1 MSQEL
6 GTMKNTESKSQCP
19 NCGQP
24 IPEDA
29 PQDLC
34 PQCVLS
40 GVATQPDLGPV
51 EVSASDFPDMETV
64 AKAFPQLEILE
75 LIGHGGMGIV
85 YKARQPHLER
95 HIALKVLPEKL
106 GDSPHFAER
115 FSREA
120 RTLALLSHPN
130 IVSVYD
136 FGQTAGLY
144 FLMMEFVDG
153 VNLREAMR
161 ASRFSPKEALE
172 IVPKICEALHY
183 AHEQKILHRDI
194 KPENILLDSKG
205 SVKIADFGIA
215 KLIGETSKESVTL
228 TSTGHSLGTPHY
240 MAPEQIENPTEV
252 DHRADI
258 YSLGVVF
265 YELLTG
271 ELPIGRFEVPSNKSD
286 VGAGIDEVVLRALEK
301 DRERRQATA
310 NKLKTEVQTA
320 DREPSQSS
328 HSQSETRRQEPS
340 GAKPTWSIK
349 AIISSAL
356 GAIGLLLLAL
366 PILVSVM
373 REDNT
378 SPVPILM
385 VWFPGL
391 VLGIIASI
399 LGWIALSDIRHAK
412 GARFGLPLGVFGAL
426 ALPVPALFGVVVGIP
441 WLIAVRSTP
450 PTQLSP
456 FSWIVLGSL
465 ALVLTLVTVLSTFR
479 WATGNRL
486 WTPLARWQKITL
498 GITALLAILFLI
510 PMNRRDSRSSRLSPP
525 PEITR
530 IPSAGSITTNGVE
543 LYVQKVELIESEP
556 NPCIRL
562 SFTKNENGGDMQWST
577 RGRYEGNPADLRGS
591 AKIHIRRDDSV
602 TPTMHIL
609 SFAFPPEL
617 SLEEKRDLLIET
629 RGNWQGRK
637 LNVYPGDYRRV
648 LTIHQESGE
657 DVDLAVIGLL
667 PDTR

>member
-1 MSQEL
+1 
-6 GTMKNTESKSQCP
+6 MKNTESNNPCP
-19 NCGQP
+19 SCGQP

-51 EVSASDFPDMETV
+51 EVSASDFPDKETV

-85 YKARQPHLER
+85 YKARQPNLER
-95 HIALKVLPEKL
+95 HIALKLLPEKL
-106 GDSPHFAER
+106 GESPQFAER

-120 RTLALLSHPN
+120 RTLAHLNHPN

-144 FLMMEFVDG
+144 FLMMEYVDG

-161 ASRFSPKEALE
+161 AGRFSPNEALE

-215 KLIGETSKESVTL
+215 KLLGGASKENLTL
-228 TSTGHSLGTPHY
+228 TSTGHALGTPHY
-240 MAPEQIENPTEV
+240 MAPEQIENPTQV

-258 YSLGVVF
+258 YSLGVVL

-271 ELPIGRFEVPSNKSD
+271 ELPIGRFEVPSHKSD

-310 NKLKTEVQTA
+310 EKLKAEVQTA
-320 DREPSQSS
+320 DRTPSQPS
-328 HSQSETRRQEPS
+328 HTQTEPKRQEASET
-340 GAKPTWSIK
+340 KPKWSIK
-349 AIISSAL
+349 SLISSAL
-356 GAIGLLLLAL
+356 AAVGLVILSL

-373 REDNT
+373 REDNI
-378 SPVPILM
+378 SPVPIFM
-385 VWFPGL
+385 VWLPGL
-391 VLGIIASI
+391 ALGIIASI
-399 LGWIALSDIRHAK
+399 LGWVALSEIRHAK
-412 GARFGLPLGVFGAL
+412 GTLFGLPLGVFGAL
-426 ALPVPALFGVVVGIP
+426 GLPIPALFGVILGIP

-465 ALVLTLVTVLSTFR
+465 ALVLSLLTIVFTFR
-479 WATGNRL
+479 WAAGNRF
-486 WTPLARWQKITL
+486 WIPLTRWQKITL
-498 GITALLAILFLI
+498 GTVAALAILFVVPI
-510 PMNRRDSRSSRLSPP
+510 SRGASTSGRPSPP
-525 PEITR
+525 AEISR
-530 IPSAGSITTNGVE
+530 VPNAGNITTNGVE
-543 LYVQKVELIESEP
+543 IHVQKVELIESEP
-556 NPCIRL
+556 NPRITL
-562 SFTKNENGGDMQWST
+562 SFTKKENGGDMQWST
-577 RGRYEGNPADLRGS
+577 RGQFLGNPTSLKGS
-591 AKIHIRRDDSV
+591 AKIQIKRDDSV
-602 TPTMHIL
+602 TPTMHTL

-617 SLEEKRDLLIET
+617 SVEEKRDLLIET

-637 LNVYPGDYRRV
+637 LNIYPGDYRKV
-648 LTIHQESGE
+648 LTIHQNSGD
-657 DVDLAVIGLL
+657 DVDLAVMGLL
-667 PDTR
+667 PDSRD